1 MHRKL
6 MITALVAAG
15 LARTVGADDP
25 PPVPVPYNGI
35 QAGLDAYALAE
46 EQRRANVGQ
55 QLLLN
60 DQLKYWAGLPT
71 SHGES
76 IYYYSYGGPA
86 TGAYPYATHI
96 APPANREFTY
106 AYGDPRLWPRPYF
119 GPRRGPLTVFEP
131 WPYVPGDIYGY
142 PYYTFAPVRQ
152 PIGLWQGQ
160 TGANRWESH
169 PIYAPAAPPDLPPP
183 PQDGKIEPSQ
193 EPIPPPPRRGPRE
206 Y

>member
-1 MHRKL
+1 VAG
-6 MITALVAAG
+6 IIANSALAQE
-15 LARTVGADDP
+15 P

-55 QLLLN
+55 QLFVN

-71 SHGES
+71 SNGET
-76 IYYYSYGGPA
+76 IYYYGYGGP
-86 TGAYPYATHI
+86 TTWAYPNATHSL
-96 APPANREFTY
+96 PPANRQFTY
-106 AYGDPRLWPRPYF
+106 AYGDRRLWPGSIQRLRPRPF
-119 GPRRGPLTVFEP
+119 TVFEP

-152 PIGLWQGQ
+152 PIGVWQGQ
-160 TGANRWESH
+160 TGPNRWESH
-169 PIYAPAAPPDLPPP
+169 PVYGLPEPALPPP
-183 PQDGKIEPSQ
+183 PPNGKFERS
-193 EPIPPPPRRGPRE
+193 EEAIPPPPTRGPRE